1 MYWLVEMTYFA
12 TYFLGA
18 PAPSLN
24 FFPPGDPESF
34 PDIFWKGKIE

>member
-1 MYWLVEMTYFA
+1 MKYFA

-24 FFPPGDPESF
+24 FFSAGDPGSF
-34 PDIFWKGKIE
+34 PAIF

>member
-1 MYWLVEMTYFA
+1 MKYFA

-24 FFPPGDPESF
+24 FFPPGAPESL
-34 PDIFWKGKIE
+34 PAIF